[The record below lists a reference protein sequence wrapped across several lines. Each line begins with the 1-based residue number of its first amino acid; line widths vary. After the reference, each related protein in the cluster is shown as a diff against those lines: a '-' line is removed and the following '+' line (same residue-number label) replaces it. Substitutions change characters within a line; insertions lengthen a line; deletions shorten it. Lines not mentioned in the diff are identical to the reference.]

1 MSNPSSFSSISFETE
16 TAKEFKKICKILG
29 KTHSQF
35 LVDLLNEIPLG
46 KTIEEELEEW
56 RLKNSERENIC

>member
-16 TAKEFKKICKILG
+16 TAKEFKKTCKILG

-35 LVDLLNEIPLG
+35 LVDLLHEIQLG

-56 RLKNSERENIC
+56 RKNERKKQNE